1 MKDLNLKHRRD
12 RLGMTQTELADLL
25 GVNQST
31 IDRWE
36 DGKGP
41 AGFAV
46 PYIDAAL
53 KKIEQS
59 RRPAA
64 E

>member
-1 MKDLNLKHRRD
+1 MKDLNLKARRD
-12 RLGMTQTELADLL
+12 KLGLTQAQLAELL

-36 DGKGP
+36 DGSGP
-41 AGFAV
+41 ARFALPMV
-46 PYIDAAL
+46 DAAL
-53 KKIEQS
+53 KRIEQS
-59 RRPAA
+59 RRSAA